1 MPVKRSLFQ
10 VRLAPHTSPFT
21 LAEGGFTLLELSIV
35 LTIVMILATLAYPSF
50 TQSVVKA
57 REAALKQ
64 NLFVV
69 RDVIDQYRADNG
81 TYPDSLAD
89 LVSAG
94 YLKRIPL
101 DPITKSNETWQ
112 EIADEEE
119 GGIFDVRSGSDLL
132 SRDGTPYNQ
141 W

>member
-1 MPVKRSLFQ
+1 M
-10 VRLAPHTSPFT
+10 
-21 LAEGGFTLLELSIV
+21 LELSIV